1 MTLGGKEGSGNGV
14 MVDDHLRCQEK
25 PSKLY
30 LKIQVAMVEKGILF
44 TPPESLFMLL
54 HPALCE
60 GDFIS

>member
-1 MTLGGKEGSGNGV
+1 